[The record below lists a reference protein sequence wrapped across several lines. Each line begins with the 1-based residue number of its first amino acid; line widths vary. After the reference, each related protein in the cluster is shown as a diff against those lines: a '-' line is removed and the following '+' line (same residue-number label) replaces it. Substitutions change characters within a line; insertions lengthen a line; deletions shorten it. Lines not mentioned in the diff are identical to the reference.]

1 MIIVKNLNKF
11 YNRNKSNEIHVINN
25 TSLTITSPGLVTF
38 LGPSGAGKSTLL
50 HVIGGLDCAKG
61 EILHDEIDFNR
72 VSSRVADNYRNKHIG
87 YIFQNYNLLPN
98 LTVYEN
104 LKIQLDLIH
113 VFDKET
119 VDKKITECL
128 RIVGMEKYKRRNITA
143 LSGGQQQRV
152 AIARALAKGPEVIIA
167 DEPTGNLDSK
177 NSMEILNI
185 LKVLSKKFLVIL
197 VTHDLQLARY
207 YSDRIITIRDGT
219 VIEDTINE
227 NSNSLLHI
235 DPNALYLNQY
245 QKEVIHNQT
254 SIFNIYQKEAT
265 LIQLN
270 VIVEGD
276 GIYIENVSSLPI
288 KVIGETTDKYTMEE
302 MPEEEKIDES
312 SVLNMEYLISE
323 KQTFKKVML
332 NLLKGLKESFL
343 GLLGN
348 SKKLKFLYASF
359 IFIGMILCLCL
370 NSLSIST
377 TLTEDAGSDSPV
389 GAIRMNIAN
398 AYDGAKYGYTLESK
412 EFMEILEDNPQ
423 SITGIVDYVKNPY
436 FSFKTMASRF
446 VTINLSG
453 NIFITTPKIF
463 NNDDTLMKSNE
474 IIISNKVADIILS
487 YTSSFGVSNYA
498 DLINKEFEVTLPSL
512 YTGTVIVKDIKHT
525 NNKLLLVNEMIYFA
539 GSKITHSSQDIQY
552 TYCNSDEEA
561 KDIAQNALP
570 VKHVLAEFS
579 NKFAWISK
587 TLYDHFVIYDVLLK
601 KYRCSSTYFDIAGI
615 LDTDEYKILFAN
627 KNDYEDFISCFLTDD
642 KAILPIDT
650 LLDKSMELTVGD
662 YPKND
667 NEILLPNMGHFRKS
681 YSVGSTFPYREFTF
695 KVAGFFIPDYS
706 NNNINHIYTTYR
718 TANILKSRYAF
729 DRIINNNRKILDFYV
744 SDQEQVIEY
753 FDSIGYSAIDP
764 KQAALEEN
772 LMSKIDT
779 SRIAIIISSC
789 IVVVMI
795 LFIFFI
801 NRSKMI
807 HNIYEIGVMRA
818 LGAKKSMLYR
828 KYLLDSLILTTVT
841 VVLGF
846 TIMYLFTLNINSF
859 IPGIAIGVEYY
870 LLSILCL
877 YIIML
882 LAAIAPLFFLLRKT
896 PIEIINKYDI

>member
-50 HVIGGLDCAKG
+50 HVIGGLDRAKG
-61 EILHDEIDFNR
+61 EILHDVVNFNR
-72 VSSRVADNYRNKHIG
+72 VSSRVADDYRNKHIG

-227 NSNSLLHI
+227 NSNSLLHT

-245 QKEVIHNQT
+245 QKEIIHNQT

-265 LIQLN
+265 SIHLN

-412 EFMEILEDNPQ
+412 EFIEILEDNPQ
-423 SITGIVDYVKNPY
+423 SITGIVDYVKNPS
-436 FSFKTMASRF
+436 FAFKTMANRSL
-446 VTINLSG
+446 TINLSG

-463 NNDDTLMKSNE
+463 YSNDSQLKNNE

-487 YTSSFGVSNYA
+487 YTSSFGVSSYL
-498 DLINKEFEVTLPSL
+498 DLINKEFAITLPNL
-512 YTGTVIVKDIKHT
+512 YTGNVKIKDVTHT
-525 NNKLLLVNEMIYFA
+525 NNKLLLVSEMIYFGGQRTTFA
-539 GSKITHSSQDIQY
+539 SQHIQY
-552 TYCNSDEEA
+552 SYCETYDE
-561 KDIAQNALP
+561 IQQVIQNALP
-570 VKHVLAEFS
+570 VKHDLVQCS
-579 NKFAWISK
+579 NNVAWISK
-587 TLYDHFVIYDVLLK
+587 SLYDYFVIFDKTLNS
-601 KYRCSSTYFDIAGI
+601 YRCSSTYFDIVAI
-615 LDTDEYKILFAN
+615 LDTDEYKILFPN
-627 KNDYEDFISCFLTDD
+627 KDVYEGFLALSLTEEKIVLPVETLQD
-642 KAILPIDT
+642 KPVT
-650 LLDKSMELTVGD
+650 LTLGD
-662 YPKND
+662 YPKKD
-667 NEILLPNMGHFRKS
+667 GDILLPDIHYYRKI
-681 YSVGSTFPYREFTF
+681 YSVGSSFPYQDYTF
-695 KVAGFFIPDYS
+695 KVAGFFTPDYP
-706 NNNINHIYTTYR
+706 NNINHMYTTYR

>member
-50 HVIGGLDCAKG
+50 HVIGGLDRAKG
-61 EILHDEIDFNR
+61 EILHDTVNFNR
-72 VSSRVADNYRNKHIG
+72 VSSRIADDYRNKHIG

-113 VFDKET
+113 IHDKDT
-119 VDKKITECL
+119 IDKKITECL
-128 RIVGMEKYKRRNITA
+128 KIVGMEKYKRRNITA

-177 NSMEILNI
+177 NSMEIMNI
-185 LKVLSKKFLVIL
+185 LKVLSKKFLVVL

-219 VIEDTINE
+219 VIDDQINE

-245 QKEVIHNQT
+245 QKKILQDENSKI
-254 SIFNIYQKEAT
+254 SIFQKEPSSV
-265 LIQLN
+265 QLN

-276 GIYIENVSSLPI
+276 SIYIENTSSLPV
-288 KVIGETTDKYTMEE
+288 KLVGETTDKYTMAE

-312 SVLNMEYLISE
+312 SVLNMDYLISE
-323 KQTFKKVML
+323 KQTFRKVML
-332 NLLKGLKESFL
+332 NFFKGLKESFL

-377 TLTEDAGSDSPV
+377 TLTEDAGGESPV
-389 GAIRMNIAN
+389 GAVRMNIAN
-398 AYDGAKYGYTLESK
+398 AYDGSKYGYTLESK
-412 EFMEILEDNPQ
+412 EFIEILKNNPQ
-423 SITGIVDYVKNPY
+423 SISGIVDYIKNP
-436 FSFKTMASRF
+436 FFAFNTMANRSI
-446 VTINLSG
+446 TINLSG
-453 NIFITTPKIF
+453 NIYITTPKIF
-463 NNDDTLMKSNE
+463 NNNDTLLKSNE

-487 YTSSFGVSNYA
+487 YTSSFGVSSYT
-498 DLINKEFEVTLPSL
+498 DLIGKEFAITLPSL
-512 YTGTVIVKDIKHT
+512 FTGDVVIKDIAHT
-525 NNKLLLVNEMIYFA
+525 NNKLLLVNEMIYFGGQRTTFA
-539 GSKITHSSQDIQY
+539 SQHIQY
-552 TYCNSDEEA
+552 SYCSSAD
-561 KDIAQNALP
+561 DIENIMQNALP
-570 VKHVLAEFS
+570 VKHDLVRFS
-579 NKFAWISK
+579 SKNAWISK
-587 TLYDHFVIYDVLLK
+587 SLYDYFVIYDKMLK
-601 KYRCSSTYFDIAGI
+601 CYRCSSTYFDIAGI
-615 LDTDEYKILFAN
+615 LDTDDFKIVFPYKEY
-627 KNDYEDFISCFLTDD
+627 YEGFLALSLTDD
-642 KAILPIDT
+642 KIVLPSET
-650 LLDKSMELTVGD
+650 LLDSPIKLARGKLPMNYG
-662 YPKND
+662 
-667 NEILLPNMGHFRKS
+667 EILLPDLLFYRNS
-681 YSVGSTFPYREFTF
+681 YSVGSSFPYKEFKF
-695 KVAGFFIPDYS
+695 KVVGFFTPDYPF
-706 NNNINHIYTTYR
+706 NVNHIYTTYR

-744 SDQEQVIEY
+744 SDQEQAVEY
-753 FDSIGYSAIDP
+753 FDSIGYSAVDP
-764 KQAALEEN
+764 RQEALENN
-772 LMSKIDT
+772 LLNKIDA
-779 SRIAIIISSC
+779 SRIAIIISTC

-818 LGAKKSMLYR
+818 LGAKKSKLYR

-846 TIMYLFTLNINSF
+846 TIMYLFTLNVNSF
-859 IPGIAIGVEYY
+859 IPGIAIGIEYY
-870 LLSILCL
+870 LLSIISL
-877 YIIML
+877 YVIML